1 MGGNRN
7 RNNNTMEH
15 KKLNIKKQCVICHKQ
30 INTKTDRYVKLLDF
44 NGKIQ
49 EAECVYHLD
58 CWKDRFNIQR
68 KKAMEEFMKPMMEQM
83 LKAAGEIKQC

>member
-1 MGGNRN
+1 
-7 RNNNTMEH
+7 MEH
-15 KKLNIKKQCVICHKQ
+15 KKLNLKKQCVICHKQ

-58 CWKDRFNIQR
+58 CWKDRFEIAR
-68 KKAMEEFMKPMMEQM
+68 KKAFEQFTQP
-83 LKAAGEIKQC
+83 LIKQLAVAMQEVKQC